1 MTFSDK
7 KKIYDSKTLT
17 TITIKSFS
25 DNFTVK
31 LMIRPESLYQKTRS
45 VL

>member
-1 MTFSDK
+1 MVSSDK
-7 KKIYDSKTLT
+7 KKIYDFKSLT

-25 DNFTVK
+25 DNFIVK
-31 LMIRPESLYQKTRS
+31 LMMRPESLYQKTRS